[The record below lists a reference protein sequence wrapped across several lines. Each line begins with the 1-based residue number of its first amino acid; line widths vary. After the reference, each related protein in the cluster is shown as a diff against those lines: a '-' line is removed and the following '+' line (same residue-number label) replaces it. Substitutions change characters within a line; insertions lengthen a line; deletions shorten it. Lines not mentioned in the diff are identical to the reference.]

1 MAEGGVRRAAPGGG
15 VSIGAQ
21 TPAAVQAP
29 AAFRAQRDALFERAW
44 PVWGAAIVVAT
55 INVFLFAF
63 DRPWTASDGM
73 RNWGDWLFTGLG
85 VIERP
90 DLIVPWLYSGS
101 LLNLGVLL
109 GGAAAAL
116 AAREFAIR
124 IPARGELVKG
134 AVGGGLMGIGS
145 MLAFGC
151 NIGGFFS
158 AISALSL
165 AGFGMML
172 GLGVGSV
179 LGLRYLLWELE
190 HRPQWSRGR
199 GRAVDSQG
207 ADSAGPQRLLG
218 ALLLAALVS
227 APFIYGA
234 AGYPKQGVVLLF
246 GAAFGV
252 VFQRSRFCL
261 VRAFR
266 EPFMTGEASH
276 TRAAALALVLST
288 LGFAILKYTDAKDR
302 GEWVFAA
309 VGVGALLGGTLFG
322 VGMTVAGGC
331 GAGSIW
337 RAGEG
342 QVKLWAA
349 LATFAV
355 GASLTRLALT
365 ESGAMSKL
373 GVAIFLP
380 SVVGWGGAIVLVV
393 AVMAAWAI
401 AMTWNEDARKFSALD

>member
-1 MAEGGVRRAAPGGG
+1 MGAAL
-15 VSIGAQ
+15 Q
-21 TPAAVQAP
+21 
-29 AAFRAQRDALFERAW
+29 AQRDALFARAW
-44 PVWGAAIVVAT
+44 PVPVAAIAVAT

-73 RNWGDWLFTGLG
+73 RHWGDWLFAGLG
-85 VIERP
+85 APGRP
-90 DLIVPWLYSGS
+90 ALVEPWLYSGS
-101 LLNLGVLL
+101 LLNFGVLL
-109 GGAAAAL
+109 GGAGAAL
-116 AAREFAIR
+116 CSREFAIR
-124 IPARGELVKG
+124 VPAGSELAKG
-134 AVGGGLMGIGS
+134 ALGGALMGVGS
-145 MLAFGC
+145 ILAFGC
-151 NIGGFFS
+151 NVGGFFS

-172 GLGVGSV
+172 GLGAGAF

-190 HRPQWSRGR
+190 HRPRWSEGR
-199 GRAVDSQG
+199 GRVLAAPAPTG
-207 ADSAGPQRLLG
+207 ASRQPLVG
-218 ALLLAALVS
+218 ALVLAAMLA
-227 APFIYGA
+227 APFAYGA
-234 AGYPKQGVVLLF
+234 AGYSRQGVFLLF

-288 LGFAILKYTDAKDR
+288 LGFAILKYADAKDR

-309 VGVGALLGGTLFG
+309 AGVGALLGGTLFG
-322 VGMTVAGGC
+322 VGMTLAGGC
-331 GAGSIW
+331 GAGAIW

-355 GASLTRLALT
+355 AASLTRLALT
-365 ESGAMSKL
+365 SSGTVGAL
-373 GVAIFLP
+373 GVAVFLP
-380 SVVGWGGAIVLVV
+380 SVLGWGGALLLVV
-393 AVMAAWAI
+393 AVMAAWALL
-401 AMTWNEDARKFSALD
+401 ATWNEDARKFSALD

>member
-1 MAEGGVRRAAPGGG
+1 M
-15 VSIGAQ
+15 
-21 TPAAVQAP
+21 PALA
-29 AAFRAQRDALFERAW
+29 AQREALFGRAW
-44 PVWGAAIVVAT
+44 PVWGAALIVAT
-55 INVFLFAF
+55 LNVFLFAF

-73 RNWGDWLFTGLG
+73 RHWGDWLFVGLG
-85 VIERP
+85 LVRRP
-90 DLIVPWLYSGS
+90 DLVAPWLYSGS

-109 GGAAAAL
+109 GGAAGAL
-116 AAREFAIR
+116 CGGQFAVR
-124 IPARGELVKG
+124 LPGRGELVKG
-134 AVGGGLMGIGS
+134 ALGGALMGVGS

-151 NIGGFFS
+151 NIGGFVS

-172 GLGVGSV
+172 GLGLGAF
-179 LGLRYLLWELE
+179 LGLRYLLWELA
-190 HRPQWSRGR
+190 HRPGW
-199 GRAVDSQG
+199 
-207 ADSAGPQRLLG
+207 SAGRSRALDAPAATATSRQPLAG
-218 ALLLAALVS
+218 ALLLAAVAV
-227 APFIYGA
+227 APFLYAA
-234 AGYPKQGVVLLF
+234 AGYSRQGVFLLF

-276 TRAAALALVLST
+276 TRAAALAVALST

-322 VGMTVAGGC
+322 IGMTLAGGC

-349 LATFAV
+349 LGCFAI
-355 GASLTRLALT
+355 GASLARLALT
-365 ESGAMSKL
+365 SSGAVAKL
-373 GVAIFLP
+373 GTAVFLP
-380 SVVGWGGAIVLVV
+380 SVLGWGGALVLVV
-393 AVMAAWAI
+393 ATMAAWAL
-401 AMTWNEDARKFSALD
+401 AATWNEDSRKFSTLD

>member
-1 MAEGGVRRAAPGGG
+1 MGAALEG
-15 VSIGAQ
+15 
-21 TPAAVQAP
+21 
-29 AAFRAQRDALFERAW
+29 QRDALFGRAW
-44 PVWGAAIVVAT
+44 PVWAAAIIVAT
-55 INVFLFAF
+55 LNVFLFAF

-73 RNWGDWLFTGLG
+73 RNWGDWLFTALG
-85 VIERP
+85 VVDRP
-90 DLIVPWLYSGS
+90 DLIVPWLASGS
-101 LLNLGVLL
+101 LLNLGVII

-116 AAREFAIR
+116 SAREFAIR
-124 IPARGELVKG
+124 VPIRGELAKG
-134 AVGGGLMGIGS
+134 AAGGALMGVGS

-151 NIGGFFS
+151 NVGGFFS

-165 AGFGMML
+165 AGFGMMIGL
-172 GLGVGSV
+172 GLGAF

-190 HRPQWSRGR
+190 HRPGWSQ
-199 GRAVDSQG
+199 GRARVLAAPAATG
-207 ADSAGPQRLLG
+207 ASRQPLVG
-218 ALLLAALVS
+218 ALVLAAVLA
-227 APFIYGA
+227 APFLYA
-234 AGYPKQGVVLLF
+234 SAGYPKQGVFLLF

-322 VGMTVAGGC
+322 IGMTLAGGC

-349 LATFAV
+349 LGCFAV

-365 ESGAMSKL
+365 QSGAGAKL
-373 GVAIFLP
+373 GIAVFLP
-380 SVVGWGGAIVLVV
+380 TVLGWGGALVLVV
-393 AVMAAWAI
+393 AVMAAWAV
-401 AMTWNEDARKFSALD
+401 AATWNEDARKFSALD

>member
-1 MAEGGVRRAAPGGG
+1 VAPLT
-15 VSIGAQ
+15 SQ
-21 TPAAVQAP
+21 TPSASQTSW
-29 AAFRAQRDALFERAW
+29 AFRARRDALFERAW

-199 GRAVDSQG
+199 GRAMDSPG
-207 ADSAGPQRLLG
+207 ADRAGRQRLLG

-309 VGVGALLGGTLFG
+309 VGIGALLGGTLFG

-365 ESGAMSKL
+365 ESGAVSKL

>member
-1 MAEGGVRRAAPGGG
+1 MAPLT
-15 VSIGAQ
+15 SQ
-21 TPAAVQAP
+21 TPSASQTSW
-29 AAFRAQRDALFERAW
+29 AFRARRDALFERAW

-199 GRAVDSQG
+199 GRAMDSPG
-207 ADSAGPQRLLG
+207 ADRAGRQRLLG

-309 VGVGALLGGTLFG
+309 VGIGALLGGTLFG

-342 QVKLWAA
+342 QVKLWAT

-365 ESGAMSKL
+365 ESGAVSKL